1 MTKSI
6 PTRDVISYRISAAL
20 TEFGV
25 ESEIRPDDTW
35 DQIDVDSLDLAELA
49 QIIDDEFGVELR
61 HLDIQAVQTVGQAV
75 DLIAARAG

>member
-6 PTRDVISYRISAAL
+6 PTRDIIEYRISAAL

-25 ESEIRPDDTW
+25 ETDISPDATW
-35 DQIDVDSLDLAELA
+35 ESIDVDSLDLAELA